1 MCFPRNS
8 SSYPSTKSELP
19 QPVRVK
25 LMRRY
30 HWYLAVI
37 YNPGLMLVQPP
48 AETLPTSTEKV
59 ETSPGIP
66 ITPDANDENDV
77 DAELGSA
84 REESNPDAPN
94 LTMVIP
100 DPDEPMDGSHIADE
114 SVDELD
120 CIDRSPERSAPVTKI
135 KDQMKDLEIGSGYA
149 RPRDRRPPPPGRPIS
164 DDTLAAVQMQNEN
177 HASSS
182 RAENP
187 VSKPEPIKPVP
198 VKAERPPNHVI
209 LDSQK

>member
-1 MCFPRNS
+1 MC
-8 SSYPSTKSELP
+8 
-19 QPVRVK
+19 
-25 LMRRY
+25 RY

-48 AETLPTSTEKV
+48 PDTLPSTLEKV
-59 ETSPGIP
+59 ETSPGVP
-66 ITPDANDENDV
+66 ITPDVNDENDV

-94 LTMVIP
+94 SIEAVP
-100 DPDEPMDGSHIADE
+100 GSDEPMDVDKPEAPDE
-114 SVDELD
+114 SADELD
-120 CIDRSPERSAPVTKI
+120 CITRTPPVTKI

-198 VKAERPPNHVI
+198 VKAERPPDHVI

>member
-1 MCFPRNS
+1 M
-8 SSYPSTKSELP
+8 KSKSP
-19 QPVRVK
+19 QPVRAE
-25 LMRRY
+25 LMSRY

-48 AETLPTSTEKV
+48 AETLSTSTEKV

-84 REESNPDAPN
+84 REESYPDAPN
-94 LTMVIP
+94 STMAVA
-100 DPDEPMDGSHIADE
+100 DSDEPMDGSHVADE

-135 KDQMKDLEIGSGYA
+135 KDQMKDLEIRSGYA
-149 RPRDRRPPPPGRPIS
+149 RPRDRRPPPPGGEIS
-164 DDTLAAVQMQNEN
+164 TSTLDAFRSQHEN

-187 VSKPEPIKPVP
+187 VSKPEPVKPVP

>member
-1 MCFPRNS
+1 M
-8 SSYPSTKSELP
+8 KSRSI
-19 QPVRVK
+19 QHVGAK
-25 LMRRY
+25 LMSRY

-48 AETLPTSTEKV
+48 PAALPSSTEKV
-59 ETSPGIP
+59 ETPSGAD

-94 LTMVIP
+94 SILAIP
-100 DPDEPMDGSHIADE
+100 ESDEPMDGSHVADE

-120 CIDRSPERSAPVTKI
+120 CIDRSPPVTK
-135 KDQMKDLEIGSGYA
+135 MKDLDIEA
-149 RPRDRRPPPPGRPIS
+149 RPRIRRPPPPGRPIS
-164 DDTLAAVQMQNEN
+164 DPTLDAIRFQNEN

-182 RAENP
+182 RAEEPASKAEP
-187 VSKPEPIKPVP
+187 VKPTP
-198 VKAERPPNHVI
+198 VKAERPPDHVI
-209 LDSQK
+209 VDSQK

>member
-1 MCFPRNS
+1 M
-8 SSYPSTKSELP
+8 KSKSP
-19 QPVRVK
+19 QPVRAE
-25 LMRRY
+25 LMSRY

-48 AETLPTSTEKV
+48 PAALPSSAEKV
-59 ETSPGIP
+59 ETPSGAD

-84 REESNPDAPN
+84 REDSNPDAPN
-94 LTMVIP
+94 SITAIAGS
-100 DPDEPMDGSHIADE
+100 DEPMESHVADE

-120 CIDRSPERSAPVTKI
+120 CIDRSPPVTK
-135 KDQMKDLEIGSGYA
+135 MKDLEIGA
-149 RPRDRRPPPPGRPIS
+149 RPRIRRPPPPGRPIS
-164 DDTLAAVQMQNEN
+164 DSTLDAVQMQNEN

-182 RAENP
+182 RVEEPPSKSAP
-187 VSKPEPIKPVP
+187 VKPVP
-198 VKAERPPNHVI
+198 VKAERPPDHVI

>member
-1 MCFPRNS
+1 MC
-8 SSYPSTKSELP
+8 
-19 QPVRVK
+19 
-25 LMRRY
+25 RY

-48 AETLPTSTEKV
+48 PAALPSSTEKV
-59 ETSPGIP
+59 ESSPGIP
-66 ITPDANDENDV
+66 MTPDVNDENDV

-94 LTMVIP
+94 SIMAAP
-100 DPDEPMDGSHIADE
+100 GSDEPMDGSHVADD

-120 CIDRSPERSAPVTKI
+120 CIERSPPVNK
-135 KDQMKDLEIGSGYA
+135 MKDLEIGSGFA
-149 RPRDRRPPPPGRPIS
+149 RPRIRRPPPPGRPIS
-164 DDTLAAVQMQNEN
+164 DPTLEAFHSQHEN

-182 RAENP
+182 RADEAT
-187 VSKPEPIKPVP
+187 SKPEPVKPVP
-198 VKAERPPNHVI
+198 VKAERPPDHVI

>member
-1 MCFPRNS
+1 MN
-8 SSYPSTKSELP
+8 
-19 QPVRVK
+19 
-25 LMRRY
+25 RY

-48 AETLPTSTEKV
+48 PTALPSSTEKV
-59 ETSPGIP
+59 ESSPGIP

-94 LTMVIP
+94 STMVVA
-100 DPDEPMDGSHIADE
+100 DPDEPMDGSHVADE

-120 CIDRSPERSAPVTKI
+120 CIERSPPVNK
-135 KDQMKDLEIGSGYA
+135 MKDLEIGSGFA
-149 RPRDRRPPPPGRPIS
+149 RPRIRRPPPPGRPIS
-164 DDTLAAVQMQNEN
+164 DPTLDAVQMQNEN

-182 RAENP
+182 RVEGPPSKSAP
-187 VSKPEPIKPVP
+187 VKPVP
-198 VKAERPPNHVI
+198 VKAERPPDHVI

>member
-1 MCFPRNS
+1 MLFQS
-8 SSYPSTKSELP
+8 
-19 QPVRVK
+19 VRVK
-25 LMRRY
+25 LTGRF

-37 YNPGLMLVQPP
+37 YNPGLVLVQPP
-48 AETLPTSTEKV
+48 PDNLPSTTEKV

-94 LTMVIP
+94 STMAVA
-100 DPDEPMDGSHIADE
+100 DSDEPMDGSHIADE

-120 CIDRSPERSAPVTKI
+120 CIERSPPVNK
-135 KDQMKDLEIGSGYA
+135 MKDLEIGPGDA
-149 RPRDRRPPPPGRPIS
+149 RPRLRKPPPPGREIS
-164 DDTLAAVQMQNEN
+164 DPTLEAIRFQNEN

-182 RAENP
+182 RVEEP
-187 VSKPEPIKPVP
+187 VSKPEFVKPVP
-198 VKAERPPNHVI
+198 VKAERPPDHII